1 MNFSKEDFG
10 KKFHWGVAT
19 SAYQTEGAHN
29 KDGKRDSI
37 WDVFTNTKGNIHE
50 NHHGNH
56 ASDFYNRYRLDLA
69 IMKAMHIKNFRMSL
83 AWSRIIPHG
92 DGKINKK
99 GIEFYDRLIDHALAL
114 GIQPWVTLYHWDL
127 PYELEKRGGWTN
139 RETLYRFE
147 NYTEVCAKAFG
158 DRIEHWMVLNEPMVF
173 TGAGYF
179 LGEHAPGRKG
189 LKNFL
194 PAMHHAAL
202 AQAAGGR
209 ILRDICPKSDIG
221 STFSCSLIEP
231 HRPIEKDIEAAKR
244 VDALLNR
251 LFIEPALGL
260 GYPVKE
266 VKILSRVEEYLFPN
280 DEALLPFKFDFI
292 GVQNYTRE
300 IVEYS
305 FLTPYLHA
313 KILPAN
319 TRGVP
324 TTVMNWEVHDD
335 CLYQMLK
342 KFSAYSKVKKII
354 VTENGAAFHDV
365 KTAAGYVHDIQRINY
380 LKTHISKVL
389 QAKNEG
395 VKVTGYFIWTFTD
408 NFEWAEGFKPKFGLV
423 HIDFE
428 TQERTVKDSG
438 YWYRDFLKK
447 KKKGKK

>member
-1 MNFSKEDFG
+1 
-10 KKFHWGVAT
+10 
-19 SAYQTEGAHN
+19 
-29 KDGKRDSI
+29 
-37 WDVFTNTKGNIHE
+37 
-50 NHHGNH
+50 
-56 ASDFYNRYRLDLA
+56 
-69 IMKAMHIKNFRMSL
+69 
-83 AWSRIIPHG
+83 
-92 DGKINKK
+92 
-99 GIEFYDRLIDHALAL
+99 
-114 GIQPWVTLYHWDL
+114 
-127 PYELEKRGGWTN
+127 
-139 RETLYRFE
+139 
-147 NYTEVCAKAFG
+147 
-158 DRIEHWMVLNEPMVF
+158 
-173 TGAGYF
+173 
-179 LGEHAPGRKG
+179 
-189 LKNFL
+189 
-194 PAMHHAAL
+194 L

-209 ILRDICPKSDIG
+209 ILRDICSKSDIG
-221 STFSCSLIEP
+221 TTFSCSLIEP

-244 VDALLNR
+244 VDAILNR
-251 LFIEPALGL
+251 LFIEPSLGL

-266 VKILSRVEEYLFPN
+266 VKMLRRVEEYMFPN

-342 KFSAYSKVKKII
+342 KFSAYPKVKKII

-365 KTAAGYVHDIQRINY
+365 KTATGYVHDMQRINY

-447 KKKGKK
+447 KKKAKK